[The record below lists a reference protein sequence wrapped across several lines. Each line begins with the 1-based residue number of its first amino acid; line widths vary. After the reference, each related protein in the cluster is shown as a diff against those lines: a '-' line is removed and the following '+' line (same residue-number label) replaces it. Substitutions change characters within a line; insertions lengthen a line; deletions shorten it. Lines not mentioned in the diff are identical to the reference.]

1 MRDDEGGAH
10 TSLQCIGVKTML
22 GFLYKRLLQL
32 IPVLFI
38 ISFIV
43 FGLVYVAGDPVTL
56 MLPEEA
62 TAEEKETLRE
72 ALGLNKPFIV
82 QYGIYVLN
90 LLKGDFGESF
100 RYNTDA
106 LSLVLERLP
115 ATLELAFYSMVIAIL
130 IAIPLG
136 VLSATRKN
144 SLIDIFASST
154 SVLGKALPNFW
165 VGIMLILIFAVN
177 LKVFPVSGRGSF
189 AHVILPALTLGTG
202 IAAEIMR
209 LVRSNV
215 LEILQQDYIKTARS
229 KGLREFFVVYKHAFK
244 NASIPVITIMALQ
257 MSSVISGALVTETVF
272 AWPGIGQLIVQSVNG
287 RDMAV
292 VQAAVFVIALMV
304 IGINLLTDILYRLID
319 PRIKY

>member
-1 MRDDEGGAH
+1 M
-10 TSLQCIGVKTML
+10 V
-22 GFLYKRLLQL
+22 GFLAKRLLQL

-56 MLPEEA
+56 MLSEEA
-62 TAEEKETLRE
+62 TAEEKEALRE

-90 LLKGDFGESF
+90 LLQGDFGESF

-106 LSLVLERLP
+106 LSLVMERLP
-115 ATLELAFYSMVIAIL
+115 ATLELAFYSMLIAII

-144 SLIDIFASST
+144 SLIDMFASST

-165 VGIMLILIFAVN
+165 VGIMLILLFAVN
-177 LKVFPVSGRGSF
+177 FKLFPVSGRGSF
-189 AHVILPALTLGTG
+189 MHVILPAITLGTG

-257 MSSVISGALVTETVF
+257 TSSVISGALVTETVF

-292 VQAAVFVIALMV
+292 VQAAVFVVALMV
-304 IGINLLTDILYRLID
+304 IGINLLTDILYRIID

>member
-1 MRDDEGGAH
+1 
-10 TSLQCIGVKTML
+10 ML

-115 ATLELAFYSMVIAIL
+115 ATLELAFYSMIIAIL

>member
-1 MRDDEGGAH
+1 
-10 TSLQCIGVKTML
+10 ML
-22 GFLYKRLLQL
+22 GFLSKRLLQL
-32 IPVLFI
+32 VPVLFI

-56 MLPEEA
+56 MLSEEA

-72 ALGLNKPFIV
+72 VLGLNKPFIV

-115 ATLELAFYSMVIAIL
+115 ATLELAFYSMLIAII

-165 VGIMLILIFAVN
+165 VGIMLILLFAVN
-177 LKVFPVSGRGSF
+177 LKIFPVSGRGSF
-189 AHVILPALTLGTG
+189 THVILPALTLGTG

-257 MSSVISGALVTETVF
+257 TSSVISGALVTETVF

-292 VQAAVFVIALMV
+292 VQAAVFVIAFMV

>member
-1 MRDDEGGAH
+1 
-10 TSLQCIGVKTML
+10 ML
-22 GFLYKRLLQL
+22 GFLSKRLLQL

-56 MLPEEA
+56 MLSEEA
-62 TAEEKETLRE
+62 TAEEKEALRE

-90 LLKGDFGESF
+90 LLQGDFGESF

-115 ATLELAFYSMVIAIL
+115 ATLELAFYSMLIAII

-136 VLSATRKN
+136 VLSATRRN

-165 VGIMLILIFAVN
+165 VGIMLILLFAVN
-177 LKVFPVSGRGSF
+177 LKLFPVSGRGSF
-189 AHVILPALTLGTG
+189 MHVILPAITLGTG

-257 MSSVISGALVTETVF
+257 TSSVISGALVTETVF

-304 IGINLLTDILYRLID
+304 IGINLLTDILYRIID

>member
-1 MRDDEGGAH
+1 MR
-10 TSLQCIGVKTML
+10 K
-22 GFLYKRLLQL
+22 FLAKRLMQL

-90 LLKGDFGESF
+90 LLQGDFGESF

-106 LSLVLERLP
+106 LSLVLERVP
-115 ATLELAFYSMVIAIL
+115 ATLELAFYSMLIAVI

-136 VLSATRKN
+136 ILSATRKN
-144 SLIDIFASST
+144 SIIDVFASST

-165 VGIMLILIFAVN
+165 MGIMLILLFAVN
-177 LKVFPVSGRGSF
+177 FKLFPVSGRGTF
-189 AHVILPALTLGTG
+189 AHVILPAVTLGTG
-202 IAAEIMR
+202 IAAEITR

-257 MSSVISGALVTETVF
+257 TSSVVSGALVTETVF

-292 VQAAVFVIALMV
+292 VQAAVFVIAIMV
-304 IGINLLTDILYRLID
+304 ISINLITDILYRLVD

>member
-1 MRDDEGGAH
+1 
-10 TSLQCIGVKTML
+10 ML

>member
-1 MRDDEGGAH
+1 
-10 TSLQCIGVKTML
+10 ML
-22 GFLYKRLLQL
+22 GFLSKRLLQL

-56 MLPEEA
+56 MLSEEA
-62 TAEEKETLRE
+62 TAEEKEALRE

-82 QYGIYVLN
+82 QYGIYVVN
-90 LLKGDFGESF
+90 LLQGDFGESF

-115 ATLELAFYSMVIAIL
+115 ATLELAFYSMLIAIV

-136 VLSATRKN
+136 VLSATRRN

-165 VGIMLILIFAVN
+165 VGIMLILLFAVN
-177 LKVFPVSGRGSF
+177 LKLFPVSGRGSF
-189 AHVILPALTLGTG
+189 THVILPAITLGTG

-257 MSSVISGALVTETVF
+257 TSSVISGALVTETVF

-292 VQAAVFVIALMV
+292 VQAAVFVVALMV
-304 IGINLLTDILYRLID
+304 IGINLLTDILYRIID

>member
-1 MRDDEGGAH
+1 MR
-10 TSLQCIGVKTML
+10 K
-22 GFLYKRLLQL
+22 FLAKRLMQL

-90 LLKGDFGESF
+90 LLQGDFGESF

-106 LSLVLERLP
+106 LSLVLERVP
-115 ATLELAFYSMVIAIL
+115 ATLELAFYSMVIAVI

-136 VLSATRKN
+136 ILSATKKN
-144 SLIDIFASST
+144 SIIDVFASST

-165 VGIMLILIFAVN
+165 MGIMLILIFAVN
-177 LKVFPVSGRGSF
+177 FKLFPVSGRGTF
-189 AHVILPALTLGTG
+189 AHVILPAVTLGTG
-202 IAAEIMR
+202 IAAEITR

-257 MSSVISGALVTETVF
+257 TSSVVSGALVTETVF

-292 VQAAVFVIALMV
+292 VQAAVFVIAIMV
-304 IGINLLTDILYRLID
+304 ISINLITDILYRLVD

>member
-1 MRDDEGGAH
+1 
-10 TSLQCIGVKTML
+10 ML
-22 GFLYKRLLQL
+22 GFLSKRLLQL

-56 MLPEEA
+56 MLSEEA
-62 TAEEKETLRE
+62 TAEEKEALRE

-82 QYGIYVLN
+82 QYGIYVVN
-90 LLKGDFGESF
+90 LLQGDFGESF

-115 ATLELAFYSMVIAIL
+115 ATLELAFYSMLIAII

-136 VLSATRKN
+136 VLSATRRN

-165 VGIMLILIFAVN
+165 VGIMLILLFAVN
-177 LKVFPVSGRGSF
+177 LKLFPVSGRGSF
-189 AHVILPALTLGTG
+189 MHVILPAITLGSG

-257 MSSVISGALVTETVF
+257 TSSVISGALVTETVF

-292 VQAAVFVIALMV
+292 VQAAVFVVALMV
-304 IGINLLTDILYRLID
+304 IGINLLTDILYRIID